1 MMRQVFV
8 VTMPQVEFQ
17 PIIAF
22 ESETDAAEFARSMHY
37 GGTDAWKQDVHK
49 CVYVPMTYTGLAYSE
64 PIFGDVDELNG
75 GE

>member
-1 MMRQVFV
+1 MRQVFV

-37 GGTDAWKQDVHK
+37 ADTDAWKQDVHK
-49 CVYVPMTYTGLAYSE
+49 CVYVPMSFTERMAWPEYIE
-64 PIFGDVDELNG
+64 EQEEVM
-75 GE
+75 